1 MTEDLSSFHRA
12 WSAYVDA
19 FMTNRSQL
27 AASLFPEKS
36 AQMWFGY
43 VYSRTVLE
51 ELTAWLDDRTGPAEF
66 GAHLRGLRSPASGLH
81 ISAVLWSYNFSCLG
95 AALTDPDE
103 LDPER
108 IAAVL
113 GYWRQVHDAYRG
125 GGPDP
130 IIAGQ
135 SVPGNRVLAEGVVA
149 ELAAAVRPPGDLPA
163 QRLIAG
169 LVNYSWL
176 MECES
181 RQGQFTH
188 GLYPAGPDQALLVR
202 DFSDL
207 SGSYY
212 RWAPAE
218 AATCPHGPVSI
229 VLEVTGVE
237 AAFDAF
243 GVARLSPEAYDARI
257 AGVGV
262 VDAGGIV
269 GDPVTWLHEL
279 RDQVR
284 HAHPA
289 LYRTIAGWSARER
302 FVGGAESYARI
313 WSAFIA
319 AADGDGA
326 DDQRLVRAPLEH
338 AVATTLDSHLA
349 AETEPPLWAWARRT
363 DRPTILAPVIELV
376 SGVRHP

>member
-43 VYSRTVLE
+43 VYSRSVLE

-66 GAHLRGLRSPASGLH
+66 GAHLRALRSPASGLH
-81 ISAVLWSYNFSCLG
+81 ISAVLWSYNFGCLG
-95 AALTDPDE
+95 AALTDPDV

-108 IAAVL
+108 IAGVL
-113 GYWRQVHDAYRG
+113 DFWRHVHDAYRE

-135 SVPGNRVLAEGVVA
+135 SVPANRVLAEGVVA
-149 ELAAAVRPPGDLPA
+149 ELAAVVRPPGDLRT

-188 GLYPAGPDQALLVR
+188 GLYPTGPDRALLVR

-218 AATCPHGPVSI
+218 AGACPHGPVSI

-237 AAFDAF
+237 AVFDTF

-262 VDAGGIV
+262 VDATGIV
-269 GDPVTWLHEL
+269 GDPVTWLNEL
-279 RDQVR
+279 RDRVR
-284 HAHPA
+284 RAHPA

-302 FVGGAESYARI
+302 FIGGAESYARI
-313 WSAFIA
+313 WSAFITA
-319 AADGDGA
+319 AGGDEA
-326 DDQRLVRAPLEH
+326 DDQRLVRAPLEQ
-338 AVATTLDSHLA
+338 AVTTTLDSYLA
-349 AETEPPLWAWARRT
+349 TETEPPLWTWARRT
-363 DRPTILAPVIELV
+363 DRPTILAPVIDLV
-376 SGVRHP
+376 SGVCQP

>member
-12 WSAYVDA
+12 WSEYVDA

-27 AASLFPEKS
+27 AASLFPEKP

-43 VYSRTVLE
+43 GYSRSVLE
-51 ELTAWLDDRTGPAEF
+51 ELTAWLADRIGPAEF
-66 GAHLRGLRSPASGLH
+66 GAHLRALRSPASGLH
-81 ISAVLWSYNFSCLG
+81 ISAVLWSYNFGCLE
-95 AALTDPDE
+95 AALTEPDV

-113 GYWRQVHDAYRG
+113 EYWRHVLAAYRA

-135 SVPGNRVLAEGVVA
+135 SVPGNWVLAEGVVA
-149 ELAAAVRPPGDLPA
+149 ELAAGLGPPGDLRM

-188 GLYPAGPDQALLVR
+188 GLYRTGPDSALLVR

-212 RWAPAE
+212 GWAPAE
-218 AATCPHGPVSI
+218 AGACPQGPVSI
-229 VLEVTGVE
+229 VLEVTGIDAV
-237 AAFDAF
+237 FDTF
-243 GVARLSPEAYDARI
+243 GVARLSPEMYEARI
-257 AGVGV
+257 GGVVV
-262 VDAGGIV
+262 VDATGIAS
-269 GDPVTWLHEL
+269 DPVAWLKEL

-284 HAHPA
+284 RAHPA
-289 LYRTIAGWSARER
+289 LYRTIAGWSAKER

-313 WSAFIA
+313 WSAFITA
-319 AADGDGA
+319 AGGDEA
-326 DDQRLVRAPLEH
+326 DDRRLVREPLEQ
-338 AVATTLDSHLA
+338 AVATTLDSYLA
-349 AETEPPLWAWARRT
+349 TETEPALWAWARRT
-363 DRPTILAPVIELV
+363 DRPTILAPVIDLV
-376 SGVRHP
+376 SGVRQS